1 MLIPTYFGQA
11 SPLWRLQ
18 ATLQS
23 WSFARLVSFDLM
35 FGDLRLVLAA
45 LLMRSLVQAADA
57 VVRHVMGRA
66 WRGARFAESITAAAT
81 MVAAAGR

>member
-11 SPLWRLQ
+11 SPLWRVQ
-18 ATLQS
+18 ASLQS
-23 WSFARLVSFDLM
+23 WSFARLASFDLM

-66 WRGARFAESITAAAT
+66 WRGTRLAESITAAAT